1 MVLLLVDVQRICR
14 CVLHV
19 ALVAGVEETAASLFG
34 WMDATKTRLHGAACA
49 RVYREG
55 PGS

>member
-1 MVLLLVDVQRICR
+1 MALLLVEVQRIWR
-14 CVLHV
+14 CVLLV
-19 ALVAGVEETAASLFG
+19 ALVAGVEETAADLFG